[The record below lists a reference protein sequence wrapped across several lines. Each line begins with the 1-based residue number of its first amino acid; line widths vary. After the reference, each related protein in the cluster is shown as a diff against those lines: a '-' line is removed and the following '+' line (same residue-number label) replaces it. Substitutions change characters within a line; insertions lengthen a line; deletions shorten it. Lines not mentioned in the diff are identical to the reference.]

1 MRLLMPYP
9 PSRKSWMSQ
18 RSRWSR
24 TASAWGAVREPL
36 GADEERIVRQ
46 AVMSL
51 PPIFREVVVLR
62 YFEDKSLQE
71 MADIL
76 AVPLGT
82 VKSRLRL
89 AQGRLNVLLANMFDK
104 NEGRQK

>member
-1 MRLLMPYP
+1 
-9 PSRKSWMSQ
+9 
-18 RSRWSR
+18 
-24 TASAWGAVREPL
+24 
-36 GADEERIVRQ
+36 
-46 AVMSL
+46 
-51 PPIFREVVVLR
+51 
-62 YFEDKSLQE
+62 

-89 AQGRLNVLLANMFDK
+89 AQGRLNALLANMFDK

>member
-1 MRLLMPYP
+1 
-9 PSRKSWMSQ
+9 
-18 RSRWSR
+18 
-24 TASAWGAVREPL
+24 
-36 GADEERIVRQ
+36 
-46 AVMSL
+46 MSL

-89 AQGRLNVLLANMFDK
+89 AQGRLNALLMNMFDK